1 MPGFH
6 ESGNQNS
13 LYFALEYRKITQF
26 TLHMT
31 SRMLVPQT
39 PFQGGERG
47 MKKGL
52 NKLILPCLCCLS
64 FYTGTQLVGK
74 TEAAFTSQAEAKPFK
89 ISTAFVFPSY
99 IHGLEEKARIS
110 SEQILKENA
119 GLETFVKN
127 GLLNGTADQY
137 SEFLSKKEQIIASL
151 EDLHRIRAELEK
163 LDRQAEKKEGYEFVT
178 EGFLRVDKLF
188 LRMNDSLNLQ
198 ELEQLFYQKLQEQ
211 KKKQQGEDI
220 KTNELET
227 DEKLEMPIREPEN
240 QMIEHKEPAEEQANP
255 AEEHTGS
262 KDKTQNDEEEE
273 IANEES
279 PENTE

>member
-1 MPGFH
+1 
-6 ESGNQNS
+6 
-13 LYFALEYRKITQF
+13 
-26 TLHMT
+26 
-31 SRMLVPQT
+31 
-39 PFQGGERG
+39 

-74 TEAAFTSQAEAKPFK
+74 TEAAFTSQAEAKPII

-99 IHGLEEKARIS
+99 IHGLEEEARIN
-110 SEQILKENA
+110 SEQILKEHA

-127 GLLNGTADQY
+127 GLLNETADPS
-137 SEFLSKKEQIIASL
+137 SEFLRKKEQITASL
-151 EDLHRIRAELEK
+151 KKLHRIRAELEK
-163 LDRQAEKKEGYEFVT
+163 LFLKAEKKEGYEFVSK
-178 EGFLRVDKLF
+178 GFIKVDKLL
-188 LRMNDSLNLQ
+188 LRINDSLNLQ
-198 ELEQLFYQKLQEQ
+198 ELEQLFYQKWQEQ

-227 DEKLEMPIREPEN
+227 DEKLEMPIREQEN

-255 AEEHTGS
+255 AEEQTVS
-262 KDKTQNDEEEE
+262 KDKTQKDEEEE
-273 IANEES
+273 IPNEEN